1 MKRLRLHI
9 MLRAIKG
16 LVVLSAIWLLLG
28 AAAQPQAVR
37 RLILTD
43 GTYQMATEWQKV
55 GDRVKYFSAE
65 RGEWEEIPLAL
76 VDWKATEEWNAERSQ
91 KDTEELKQVTAEE
104 VAARKEEMLNT
115 PLVAPDLRLPAEGGI
130 FLLEEAAGKPLLHK
144 VEGTKIQVDENIG
157 KNMLKRSI
165 NPVSSQTQT
174 VELKGAAAKLRL
186 HTPAPSI
193 FVDIDNDQGLIPAEN
208 FRIVHLERKRDAR
221 VVAKSKIAI
230 SGEQNTT
237 ERYLHS
243 RVEKFS
249 GDWWK
254 LIPLQDLAPGEYAIV
269 VSTDKGEDAS
279 VVWDFGIDK

>member
-1 MKRLRLHI
+1 MKRNVLGT
-9 MLRAIKG
+9 MLRALKG
-16 LVVLSAIWLLLG
+16 LAAVSAIWLLLG
-28 AAAQPQAVR
+28 TAVQPQAVR

-43 GTYQMATEWQKV
+43 GTYQMAVEWQKV

-65 RGEWEEIPLAL
+65 RGEWEEIPLSL
-76 VDWKATEEWNAERSQ
+76 VDWKATEEWNAERSK

-104 VAARKEEMLNT
+104 ITARKEEMLNT

-144 VEGTKIQVDENIG
+144 VEGTKIQVDDNVG
-157 KNMLKRSI
+157 KNMLKRSVI
-165 NPVSSQTQT
+165 PVASQTQT
-174 VELKGAAAKLRL
+174 IELKGAAAKLRL

-193 FVDIDNDQGLIPAEN
+193 FVDIENDQGTIPAEN
-208 FRIVHLERKRDAR
+208 FRIVRLDRKRDAR
-221 VVAKSKIAI
+221 VVARNKIAVT
-230 SGEQNTT
+230 GEQNTT

-254 LIPLQDLAPGEYAIV
+254 LIPLEDLAPGEYAIV
-269 VSTDKGEDAS
+269 ISNGTEDAT
-279 VVWDFGIDK
+279 VVYDFGVDK

>member
-1 MKRLRLHI
+1 
-9 MLRAIKG
+9 MLRALKG
-16 LVVLSAIWLLLG
+16 LAAVSAIWLLLG
-28 AAAQPQAVR
+28 TAAQPQAVR

-43 GTYQMATEWQKV
+43 GTYQMAVEWQKV

-76 VDWKATEEWNAERSQ
+76 VDWKATEEWNAERSK

-104 VAARKEEMLNT
+104 ITARKEEMLNT

-144 VEGTKIQVDENIG
+144 VEGTKIQVDDNVG
-157 KNMLKRSI
+157 KNMLKRSVI
-165 NPVSSQTQT
+165 PVASQTQT
-174 VELKGAAAKLRL
+174 IELKGAAAKLRL

-193 FVDIDNDQGLIPAEN
+193 FVDIENDQGTIPAEN
-208 FRIVHLERKRDAR
+208 FRIVRLDRKRDAR
-221 VVAKSKIAI
+221 VVARNKIAI
-230 SGEQNTT
+230 TGEQNTT

-254 LIPLQDLAPGEYAIV
+254 LIPLEDLAPGEYAIV
-269 VSTDKGEDAS
+269 ISNGTEDAT
-279 VVWDFGIDK
+279 VVYDFGVDK

>member
-1 MKRLRLHI
+1 
-9 MLRAIKG
+9 MLCAIKG
-16 LVVLSAIWLLLG
+16 LAAVVAISLLLG
-28 AAAQPQAVR
+28 TAAQPEAVR

-43 GTYQMATEWQKV
+43 GTYQTATEWQKV

-65 RGEWEEIPLAL
+65 RGEWEELPLSL
-76 VDWKATEEWNAERSQ
+76 VDWKATEEWNAERSK
-91 KDTEELKQVTAEE
+91 KDTEELQQVTAEE

-130 FLLEEAAGKPLLHK
+130 FLFEEAAGKPLLHR
-144 VEGTKIQVDENIG
+144 VEGTKLQVDENIG

-165 NPVSSQTQT
+165 NPISSQTQT
-174 VELKGAAAKLRL
+174 IELKGATAKLRL

-193 FVDIDNDQGLIPAEN
+193 FVDIDNEQGVIPAEN
-208 FRIVHLERKRDAR
+208 FRLVRLDRKRDTR
-221 VVAKSKIAI
+221 VLAKNKIAI
-230 SGEQNTT
+230 TGAQNTT

-254 LIPLQDLAPGEYAIV
+254 LIPLEDLAPGEYAIV
-269 VSTDKGEDAS
+269 VSDSKGEDSS
-279 VVWDFGIDK
+279 VVWDFGVDK

>member
-1 MKRLRLHI
+1 
-9 MLRAIKG
+9 MLRALKG
-16 LVVLSAIWLLLG
+16 LAAVSAIWLLLG
-28 AAAQPQAVR
+28 TAVQPQAVR

-43 GTYQMATEWQKV
+43 GTYQMAVEWQKV

-65 RGEWEEIPLAL
+65 RGEWEEIPLSL
-76 VDWKATEEWNAERSQ
+76 VDWKATEEWNAERSK

-104 VAARKEEMLNT
+104 ITARKEEMLNT

-144 VEGTKIQVDENIG
+144 VEGTKIQVDDNVG
-157 KNMLKRSI
+157 KNMLKRSVI
-165 NPVSSQTQT
+165 PVASQTQT
-174 VELKGAAAKLRL
+174 IELKGAAAKLRL

-193 FVDIDNDQGLIPAEN
+193 FVDIENDQGTIPAEN
-208 FRIVHLERKRDAR
+208 FRIVRLDRKRDAR
-221 VVAKSKIAI
+221 VVARNKIAVT
-230 SGEQNTT
+230 GEQNTT

-254 LIPLQDLAPGEYAIV
+254 LIPLEDLAPGEYAIV
-269 VSTDKGEDAS
+269 ISNGTEDAT
-279 VVWDFGIDK
+279 VVYDFGVDK

>member
-1 MKRLRLHI
+1 MKRNVLGT
-9 MLRAIKG
+9 MLRALKG
-16 LVVLSAIWLLLG
+16 LAAVSAIWLLLG
-28 AAAQPQAVR
+28 TAAQPQAVR

-43 GTYQMATEWQKV
+43 GTYQMAVEWQKV

-76 VDWKATEEWNAERSQ
+76 VDWKATEEWNAERSK

-104 VAARKEEMLNT
+104 ITARKEEMLNT

-144 VEGTKIQVDENIG
+144 VEGTKIQVDDNVG
-157 KNMLKRSI
+157 KNMLKRSVI
-165 NPVSSQTQT
+165 PVASQTQT
-174 VELKGAAAKLRL
+174 IELKGAAAKLRL

-193 FVDIDNDQGLIPAEN
+193 FVDIENDQGTIPAEN
-208 FRIVHLERKRDAR
+208 FRIVRLDRKRDAR
-221 VVAKSKIAI
+221 VVARNKIAVT
-230 SGEQNTT
+230 GEQNTT

-254 LIPLQDLAPGEYAIV
+254 LIPLEDLAPGEYAIV
-269 VSTDKGEDAS
+269 ISNGTEDAT
-279 VVWDFGIDK
+279 VVYDFGVDK

>member
-1 MKRLRLHI
+1 
-9 MLRAIKG
+9 MLCAIKG
-16 LVVLSAIWLLLG
+16 LAAVVAISLLLG
-28 AAAQPQAVR
+28 TAAQPEAVR

-43 GTYQMATEWQKV
+43 GTYQTATEWQKV

-65 RGEWEEIPLAL
+65 RGEWEELPLSL
-76 VDWKATEEWNAERSQ
+76 VDWKATEEWNAERSK
-91 KDTEELKQVTAEE
+91 KDTEELQQVTAEE

-130 FLLEEAAGKPLLHK
+130 FLFEEAAGKPLLHR
-144 VEGTKIQVDENIG
+144 VEGTKLQVDENIG

-165 NPVSSQTQT
+165 NPISSQTQT
-174 VELKGAAAKLRL
+174 IELKGATAKLRL

-193 FVDIDNDQGLIPAEN
+193 FVDIDNEQGVIPAEN
-208 FRIVHLERKRDAR
+208 FRLVRLDRKRDTR
-221 VVAKSKIAI
+221 VLAKNKIAI
-230 SGEQNTT
+230 TGAQNTT

-254 LIPLQDLAPGEYAIV
+254 LIPLEDLAPGEYAIV
-269 VSTDKGEDAS
+269 VSDGKGEDSS
-279 VVWDFGIDK
+279 VVWDFGVDK

>member
-1 MKRLRLHI
+1 MKRNVLGT
-9 MLRAIKG
+9 MLRALKG
-16 LVVLSAIWLLLG
+16 LAAVSAIWLLLG
-28 AAAQPQAVR
+28 TAVQPQAVR

-43 GTYQMATEWQKV
+43 GTYQMAVEWQKV

-76 VDWKATEEWNAERSQ
+76 VDWKATEEWNAERSK

-104 VAARKEEMLNT
+104 ITARKEEMLNT

-144 VEGTKIQVDENIG
+144 VEGTKIQVDDNVG
-157 KNMLKRSI
+157 KNMLKRSVI
-165 NPVSSQTQT
+165 PVASQTQT
-174 VELKGAAAKLRL
+174 IELKGAAAKLRL

-193 FVDIDNDQGLIPAEN
+193 FVDIENDQGTIPAEN
-208 FRIVHLERKRDAR
+208 FRIVRLDRKRDAR
-221 VVAKSKIAI
+221 VVARNKIAVT
-230 SGEQNTT
+230 GEQNTT

-254 LIPLQDLAPGEYAIV
+254 LIPLEDLAPGEYAIV
-269 VSTDKGEDAS
+269 ISNGTEDAT
-279 VVWDFGIDK
+279 VVYDFGVDK

>member
-1 MKRLRLHI
+1 

-16 LVVLSAIWLLLG
+16 LAAMAAIWLLLG
-28 AAAQPQAVR
+28 TAAQPQAVR
-37 RLILTD
+37 RLILSD

-65 RGEWEEIPLAL
+65 RGEWEEIPLSL
-76 VDWKATEEWNAERSQ
+76 IDWKATEEWNAERSK
-91 KDTEELKQVTAEE
+91 KDTEELKQVTAEQ

-130 FLLEEAAGKPLLHK
+130 FLLEETTGKPLLHK
-144 VEGTKIQVDENIG
+144 VEGTKIQVDDNLG

-174 VELKGAAAKLRL
+174 IELKGAAAKLRV

-193 FVDIDNDQGLIPAEN
+193 FVDIDNEQGVIPAEN
-208 FRIVHLERKRDAR
+208 FRIVRLDRKRDTR
-221 VVAKSKIAI
+221 VVAKNKIAI
-230 SGEQNTT
+230 TGEQNTS

-254 LIPLQDLAPGEYAIV
+254 VIPLEDLAPGEYAIV
-269 VSTDKGEDAS
+269 VSHGAEDAS